1 MGACKPIF
9 PGKVVTCFLGR
20 FKPGA
25 FGWKPESKP
34 APAGDDQVYCQGG
47 DNRPN
52 DDRILLKLAWGRV
65 LNAVADL
72 FSPPA
77 NFF

>member
-1 MGACKPIF
+1 MSGSKSIL
-9 PGKVVTCFLGR
+9 PGKVATRFLGR
-20 FKPGA
+20 LKLGI
-25 FGWKPESKP
+25 FGWKPVSNP
-34 APAGDDQVYCQGG
+34 APVGDDQVYCQGG